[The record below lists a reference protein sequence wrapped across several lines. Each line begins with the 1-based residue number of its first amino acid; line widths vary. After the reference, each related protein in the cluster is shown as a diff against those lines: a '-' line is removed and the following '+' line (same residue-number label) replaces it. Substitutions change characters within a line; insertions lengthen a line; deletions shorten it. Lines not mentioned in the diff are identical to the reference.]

1 MEKGEIYFKIKS
13 LWKGTIDE
21 LETKAGLSQ
30 GSIGKWKSSAPKID
44 SLCKVVDVLGCS
56 YDELLSNTLKEGNN
70 MKKMKNNSIKTGN
83 LNLTTSNTNTF
94 NTIQENCTQ
103 SIKEN
108 TDNYDK
114 EIIESLS
121 NLSTQEKQVILGAL
135 KNLLDYDPSL
145 RFIRDENLKF
155 ISRFDNLLTNKYFI
169 LFLELLDNVTAE
181 QRNEILN
188 LTLEYLRNQNVD
200 IPKAISECELF
211 STFLWIKK

>member
-44 SLCKVVDVLGCS
+44 SLCKVVNVLGCS
-56 YDELLSNTLKEGNN
+56 YDELLSNTFKEGDN
-70 MKKMKNNSIKTGN
+70 MQKIENNSIKTGN
-83 LNLTTSNTNTF
+83 LNLANSNTNTF

-114 EIIESLS
+114 EIIELLS

-169 LFLELLDNVTAE
+169 LFLELLDSVTTE

-188 LTLEYLRNQNVD
+188 LTLKYLRNQNID